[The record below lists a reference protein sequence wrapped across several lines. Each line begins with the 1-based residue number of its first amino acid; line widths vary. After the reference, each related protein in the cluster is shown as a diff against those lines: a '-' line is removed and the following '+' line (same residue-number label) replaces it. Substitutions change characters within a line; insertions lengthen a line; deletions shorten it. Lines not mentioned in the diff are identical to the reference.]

1 MVELRGGSDGQGEEE
16 GEAEAVGGAGMKA
29 PQIVV
34 QGRVTAASAT
44 VVTVTP
50 GVSTWDVNAGGK
62 LNTIDLKGTGLVG
75 YAVGDPITVTVS
87 G

>member
-1 MVELRGGSDGQGEEE
+1 
-16 GEAEAVGGAGMKA
+16 MKT
-29 PQIVV
+29 PQITV
-34 QGRVTAASAT
+34 QGKVTAASAT
-44 VVTVTP
+44 AVTVTP

-62 LNTIDLKGTGLVG
+62 LNTVVLNGTGLVG